1 MSIKVK
7 SDEQLISSYLTGSE
21 KSLNIVINR
30 HRSRLLYFIV
40 SKVNDISLAE
50 DIFQDTYIKVINTLK
65 RGMYNE
71 QGKFISW
78 VTRIAHNLIIDYY
91 RKIKKNKFVRSNESY
106 NIFDFVSDTEQSKED
121 LMINERI
128 SSELKLL
135 INYLPENQKNVLKM
149 RFYSNMSFAEIAE
162 NQNLS
167 INTALGR
174 MRYAL
179 INLRKII
186 KSKQL
191 SIDI

>member
-7 SDEQLISSYLTGSE
+7 SDEQLISSYLSGSE

>member
-1 MSIKVK
+1 
-7 SDEQLISSYLTGSE
+7 
-21 KSLNIVINR
+21 
-30 HRSRLLYFIV
+30 
-40 SKVNDISLAE
+40 
-50 DIFQDTYIKVINTLK
+50 
-65 RGMYNE
+65 MYNE

-162 NQNLS
+162 SQNLS

>member
-7 SDEQLISSYLTGSE
+7 SDEQLISSYLAGSE

-40 SKVNDISLAE
+40 SKVNDISIAE

>member
-7 SDEQLISSYLTGSE
+7 SDEQLISSYLAGSE

-91 RKIKKNKFVRSNESY
+91 RKIKKNKFVRPNESY

-128 SSELKLL
+128 ISELKLL

-162 NQNLS
+162 SQNLS

>member
-7 SDEQLISSYLTGSE
+7 SDEQLISSYLAGSE
-21 KSLNIVINR
+21 KSLNIVISR

-50 DIFQDTYIKVINTLK
+50 DIFQDTYIKVINNLK

-162 NQNLS
+162 SQNLS

>member
-1 MSIKVK
+1 
-7 SDEQLISSYLTGSE
+7 
-21 KSLNIVINR
+21 
-30 HRSRLLYFIV
+30 
-40 SKVNDISLAE
+40 
-50 DIFQDTYIKVINTLK
+50 
-65 RGMYNE
+65 MYNE

-135 INYLPENQKNVLKM
+135 INCLPENQKNVLKM

-162 NQNLS
+162 SQNLS

>member
-1 MSIKVK
+1 MSIKAK
-7 SDEQLISSYLTGSE
+7 SDEQLISSYLAGSE

-91 RKIKKNKFVRSNESY
+91 RKIKK
-106 NIFDFVSDTEQSKED
+106 
-121 LMINERI
+121 
-128 SSELKLL
+128 
-135 INYLPENQKNVLKM
+135 
-149 RFYSNMSFAEIAE
+149 
-162 NQNLS
+162 
-167 INTALGR
+167 
-174 MRYAL
+174 
-179 INLRKII
+179 RK
-186 KSKQL
+186 
-191 SIDI
+191 

>member
-1 MSIKVK
+1 MTLYL
-7 SDEQLISSYLTGSE
+7 LISNLVVNS
-21 KSLNIVINR
+21 I
-30 HRSRLLYFIV
+30 LL
-40 SKVNDISLAE
+40 
-50 DIFQDTYIKVINTLK
+50 
-65 RGMYNE
+65 
-71 QGKFISW
+71 
-78 VTRIAHNLIIDYY
+78 
-91 RKIKKNKFVRSNESY
+91 
-106 NIFDFVSDTEQSKED
+106 EQSKED

>member
-7 SDEQLISSYLTGSE
+7 SDEQLISSYLGGSE
-21 KSLNIVINR
+21 KSLNIIIKR

-50 DIFQDTYIKVINTLK
+50 DIFQETYIKVINTLK

-91 RKIKKNKFVRSNESY
+91 RKIKKNKLVRSNESY

-135 INYLPENQKNVLKM
+135 INHLPENQKNVLKM

-162 NQNLS
+162 SQNLS

>member
-1 MSIKVK
+1 MSIKAK
-7 SDEQLISSYLTGSE
+7 SDEQLLSSYLAGSE

-106 NIFDFVSDTEQSKED
+106 NIFDFVSDAEQSKED

-162 NQNLS
+162 SQNLS

>member
-162 NQNLS
+162 SQNLS

>member
-7 SDEQLISSYLTGSE
+7 SDEQLISSYLAGSE
-21 KSLNIVINR
+21 KSLNIVISR

-162 NQNLS
+162 SQNLS

>member
-1 MSIKVK
+1 MSIKVIT
-7 SDEQLISSYLTGSE
+7 DEQLISSYLSGSE
-21 KSLNIVINR
+21 KSLNIIINR

-78 VTRIAHNLIIDYY
+78 VIRIAHNLIIDYY
-91 RKIKKNKFVRSNESY
+91 RKIKKTKFVRSNESY
-106 NIFDFVSDTEQSKED
+106 NIFDFVSDTEQSRED
-121 LMINERI
+121 LMI
-128 SSELKLL
+128 SESIGSEIKLL
-135 INYLPENQKNVLKM
+135 INLLPENQKNVLKM

-162 NQNLS
+162 SQNLS

-186 KSKQL
+186 KSKKM
-191 SIDI
+191 SIDM

>member
-7 SDEQLISSYLTGSE
+7 SDEQLISSYLAGSE

-78 VTRIAHNLIIDYY
+78 VTRIAHNIIIDYY

-128 SSELKLL
+128 SKLL

-162 NQNLS
+162 SQNLS

>member
-7 SDEQLISSYLTGSE
+7 SDEQLISSYLAGSE

-91 RKIKKNKFVRSNESY
+91 RKIKKNKFIRSNESY

-162 NQNLS
+162 SQNLS

>member
-106 NIFDFVSDTEQSKED
+106 NIFDFVSDAEQSKED

-162 NQNLS
+162 SQNLS

>member
-7 SDEQLISSYLTGSE
+7 SDEQLISSYLAGSE

-30 HRSRLLYFIV
+30 HRNRLLYFIV

>member
-7 SDEQLISSYLTGSE
+7 SDEQLISSYLAGSE

-106 NIFDFVSDTEQSKED
+106 NIFDFVSDAEQSKED

-128 SSELKLL
+128 GSELKIL

-162 NQNLS
+162 SQNLS

>member
-7 SDEQLISSYLTGSE
+7 SDEQLISSYLAGSE

>member
-7 SDEQLISSYLTGSE
+7 SDEQLISSYLAGSE

-106 NIFDFVSDTEQSKED
+106 NIFDFVTDAEQSKED

-135 INYLPENQKNVLKM
+135 INYLPENQQNVLKM

-162 NQNLS
+162 SQNLS

>member
-162 NQNLS
+162 SQNLS

-186 KSKQL
+186 KSKKL

>member
-1 MSIKVK
+1 MSIKAK
-7 SDEQLISSYLTGSE
+7 SDEQLISSYLAGSE
-21 KSLNIVINR
+21 KSLNIVISR

-162 NQNLS
+162 SQNLS

>member
-7 SDEQLISSYLTGSE
+7 SDEQLISSYLAGSE

-30 HRSRLLYFIV
+30 HRSRLLYFIL

-50 DIFQDTYIKVINTLK
+50 DIFQDTYIKVINNLK

-162 NQNLS
+162 SQNLS

>member
-7 SDEQLISSYLTGSE
+7 SDEQLISSYLSGSE
-21 KSLNIVINR
+21 KSLNIGINR

-106 NIFDFVSDTEQSKED
+106 NIFDFVSDAEQSKED

-162 NQNLS
+162 SQNLS

>member
-1 MSIKVK
+1 MSIKAK
-7 SDEQLISSYLTGSE
+7 SDEQLISSYLAGSE
-21 KSLNIVINR
+21 KSLNIVISR

-106 NIFDFVSDTEQSKED
+106 NIFDFVSDSEQSKED

-162 NQNLS
+162 SQNLS